1 MKRNSKMNKLMV
13 FVLTLLVMLAVTAAA
28 MAKGSEEWKKAEGS
42 YTWKES
48 SQYNNGRLIIKPME
62 EDLFLFEFNVMRGSE
77 KEDSSYDFSTAGI
90 FFVEDN
96 GTAEAE
102 FEVDKKPVK
111 LTFTLNGKTI
121 TVKQTGTMPAD
132 VSGAYEFTEKGYEVS
147 EAAATAV
154 LEGIAPVKTSLNS
167 TNRPYRLVYAHE
179 AIGGWFYDVRAINEP
194 SNKLFARFLVAAD
207 LSAVYRNDDV
217 NNPQLIYGSPAAMLA
232 TKKAPLL
239 PEEEED
245 EETSAPEGATEEKVE
260 GKDDGAKENQFA
272 ISAVVNVEPAEPDIK
287 VGESSKLVVTVPGN
301 LKYKLSDLKSS
312 ASDKV
317 SVDDKGTLTAKAEGT
332 ATISGKLTI
341 DEASREFKVEVNAYV
356 PKLECNALPAHVN
369 VNEKL
374 ELAAYISGQEGEV
387 KPQWSVSDG
396 KIAEIKDGVLV
407 GKGDGVVDVTAKNGE
422 MTRTWK
428 VAVGK
433 AELPKPDGAKAGDD
447 DDFDMLDI
455 LILGLP
461 VVLIGGGIWMFMNR
475 KKK

>member
-1 MKRNSKMNKLMV
+1 MCFHVVLKR
-13 FVLTLLVMLAVTAAA
+13 
-28 MAKGSEEWKKAEGS
+28 
-42 YTWKES
+42 
-48 SQYNNGRLIIKPME
+48 
-62 EDLFLFEFNVMRGSE
+62 LFCFQ
-77 KEDSSYDFSTAGI
+77 I
-90 FFVEDN
+90 F
-96 GTAEAE
+96 
-102 FEVDKKPVK
+102 
-111 LTFTLNGKTI
+111 
-121 TVKQTGTMPAD
+121 
-132 VSGAYEFTEKGYEVS
+132 Y
-147 EAAATAV
+147 
-154 LEGIAPVKTSLNS
+154 
-167 TNRPYRLVYAHE
+167 
-179 AIGGWFYDVRAINEP
+179 
-194 SNKLFARFLVAAD
+194 
-207 LSAVYRNDDV
+207 
-217 NNPQLIYGSPAAMLA
+217 
-232 TKKAPLL
+232 
-239 PEEEED
+239 
-245 EETSAPEGATEEKVE
+245 
-260 GKDDGAKENQFA
+260 
-272 ISAVVNVEPAEPDIK
+272 
-287 VGESSKLVVTVPGN
+287 SSKLVVTVPGN